1 MSTSPILS
9 AASRVVSSGIT
20 LKTSRLTLGILR
32 QYGSNASNTS
42 STPGLNDVNLCGP
55 APMGAFLKPSS
66 PTFSTYFLG
75 TIQPAPVAG
84 DRGDLVLER
93 LRRDAAAPLERE
105 LDVLGRDGLAVV
117 ELDPFAQHELVDEP
131 VGRHAPRLGPA
142 GGHALPRHRLE
153 ERVMQRVEEHDG
165 RRRRLLWPPD
175 RLYTILRSG
184 PARCELAHLLR
195 ELIQGG
201 DCRDSR
207 ARRTGPAVSSGRGDD
222 RGGARSNPVGTDDLR
237 RGRSALHRSGARLQR
252 SGQCACH
259 GRWGPGP

>member
-1 MSTSPILS
+1 MSGTDLNTRRFP
-9 AASRVVSSGIT
+9 
-20 LKTSRLTLGILR
+20 LGVLR
-32 QYGSNASNTS
+32 QYPSKASTTS
-42 STPGLNDVNLCGP
+42 STPGVKDTKRYGP
-55 APMGAFLKPSS
+55 APIGAFLKPSS

-131 VGRHAPRLGPA
+131 VGRHAPRLGQA
-142 GGHALPRHRLE
+142 GSHALPRHRLE
-153 ERVMQRVEEHDG
+153 ERVMQRVEEHEG

-184 PARCELAHLLR
+184 PARCELAHLIR

-201 DCRDSR
+201 
-207 ARRTGPAVSSGRGDD
+207 
-222 RGGARSNPVGTDDLR
+222 
-237 RGRSALHRSGARLQR
+237 RL
-252 SGQCACH
+252 S
-259 GRWGPGP
+259 